1 MDEHDLDVQL
11 GELFKRN
18 VPFVNAADVEELVR
32 QQLAPRR
39 RRNRRSRLVRAAALA
54 FASIVLTS
62 GAAWGVYR
70 LVDYLHEEPAL
81 VITDPTLMPG
91 TTVSLGIGAPGTVA
105 AMRGTSA
112 IEGVLPVAGTAA
124 LEQVKSEGAGAAS
137 DDPGFATQVIGQVRV
152 FRLQMSQAEVSGAL
166 VVTSDL
172 SVRADGRTD
181 VHSSWVLTN
190 DVGSWECDSGSGHIP
205 RDGTEEFGFGTAA
218 GTGEYEGQT
227 LCLQWHIKRGGA
239 SAVGSGSTGS
249 TPVSGWIQPA
259 EKEAG
264 SVVDGR
270 TPFVAAVA
278 GGFEGGVCRTDTSDP
293 LQTFNR
299 RGHFEVETS
308 DHRVAGE
315 VEAKVDR
322 SIYPNP
328 GASLE
333 VRGKWT
339 LANSGGA
346 WTCDTYTDAYEGENY
361 FVFIEASG
369 AGGYEGLKLYGQCHS
384 VADWVSILSDAD
396 RHEFIMSG
404 WIEGGRARKDCHVKY
419 RSNENDCGAG

>member
-1 MDEHDLDVQL
+1 M
-11 GELFKRN
+11 
-18 VPFVNAADVEELVR
+18 
-32 QQLAPRR
+32 
-39 RRNRRSRLVRAAALA
+39 
-54 FASIVLTS
+54 LTS
-62 GAAWGVYR
+62 GAAWVVYR

-190 DVGSWECDSGSGHIP
+190 DVGSWECDSGSGYIP

-333 VRGKWT
+333 VREVDPCQQRGSLDLRHVHRCVRRRELLRLHRSLRCGGLRRPEAVWAVPFCGG
-339 LANSGGA
+339 LGLDPFRCGSPRVHHVGLDRGGA
-346 WTCDTYTDAYEGENY
+346 CP
-361 FVFIEASG
+361 
-369 AGGYEGLKLYGQCHS
+369 EGLSRQVPEQRERLWRRVRLRPSRGPRKKLESGRTRTS
-384 VADWVSILSDAD
+384 RVSPPAI
-396 RHEFIMSG
+396 
-404 WIEGGRARKDCHVKY
+404 
-419 RSNENDCGAG
+419 